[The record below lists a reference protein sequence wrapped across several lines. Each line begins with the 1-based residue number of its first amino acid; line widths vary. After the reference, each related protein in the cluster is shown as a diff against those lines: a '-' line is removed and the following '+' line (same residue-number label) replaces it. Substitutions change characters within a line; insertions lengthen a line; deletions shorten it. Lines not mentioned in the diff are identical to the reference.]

1 MKTVNYMPPGGPM
14 QGYATVPATSDA
26 KEYLRLLLR
35 HKFGLL
41 LTLLL
46 GIGLATLYLISK
58 APTYEAST
66 LLEVSDTGSLATDGR
81 NDGYRPPKDLKE
93 EANILR
99 SRKVLGPIVD
109 QYNLRNHV
117 QPKKLAVLG
126 DVTQRVP
133 AMAEWISSLD
143 VAKSYAWSDVN
154 LEVATFAVPKQWEDE
169 ELTLTALGNNRYM
182 LDRDGTSIIDE
193 AAVGENIVVELG
205 SNYDPLNLMVA
216 EIDAPAGV
224 KFSLVKESLQTTIS
238 DLSSSLITETSDAQS
253 SMIHIKL
260 RGEDPQETADLV
272 NSIAQEY
279 SSVKLNSET
288 RDADA
293 KREFYRES
301 LPAVEANYR
310 AAQAALANYRARIG
324 NISGEVQKNS
334 AIQAMA
340 RLDSQISDLQ
350 IELDQ
355 KQSRY
360 TIDHPDIKRLTK
372 DIEKIENERRRY
384 ASRVANTPEQ
394 ERRLSELENDVERTT
409 DIYNETVD
417 ELNKLE
423 RDQKAF
429 VSQVSLW
436 DQALTPRK
444 PISPNPLLAMVG
456 GTLATLFLYMLYLTL
471 RSALSTVISDQESLE
486 RASGLPVFM
495 NIPKS
500 NAQKRLGSA
509 TTVDP
514 RRLLPGT
521 SSDSK
526 ALAPADSNVLAL
538 NKPEDYSI
546 ENLRGLRSMLEDVMD
561 GAANNVLMITSP
573 LPSMGKSF
581 VSMNLA
587 VLLAQAGK
595 RVLLIDADYQ
605 RGLLH
610 KNLGLPMGPGLPE
623 VVRGKSELKETVK
636 PTSVQNLYCIPRGFM
651 GGEVGREMPSDKEFG
666 AFMQVV
672 APRFD
677 IAIIDTP
684 PVLSVAT
691 AASLG
696 KHAGSSIM
704 VIKEG
709 EVKEPQL
716 TEALKRLS
724 FSGVRVNGCILNG
737 SSAPTPRHYAY
748 YREQID

>member
-41 LTLLL
+41 MTLLL

-58 APTYEAST
+58 SPTYEAST
-66 LLEVSDTGSLATDGR
+66 LLEVSESGSLAEDGR
-81 NDGYRPPKDLKE
+81 NDVWRPNQGLKE
-93 EANILR
+93 EVNILR
-99 SRKVLGPIVD
+99 SRKVLNPILE
-109 QYNLRNHV
+109 QYNLRNAISANKI
-117 QPKKLAVLG
+117 PVLG
-126 DVTQRVP
+126 DITRRVP
-133 AMAEWISSLD
+133 ALAEWMSGLGF
-143 VAKSYAWSDVN
+143 AKSYSWSDVT
-154 LEVATFAVPKQWEDE
+154 LEVAQFSVPQQWEDE
-169 ELTLTALGNNRYM
+169 SLTLTVLENNQYS
-182 LDRDGTSIIDE
+182 LSRDGLSIIDQ
-193 AAVGENIVVELG
+193 ASVGENIVVQLAP
-205 SNYDPLNLMVA
+205 YDPLQLMVA
-216 EIDAPAGV
+216 EIDAPEGV
-224 KFSLVKESLQTTIS
+224 EFSLSKQSLQTTIS
-238 DLSSSLITETSDAQS
+238 DLSSNLITETSDANS
-253 SMIHIKL
+253 RMINIKL

-279 SSVKLNSET
+279 SSVKLNTET

-293 KREFYRES
+293 KLDFYQQS
-301 LPAVEANYR
+301 LPAVEADYQ
-310 AAQAALANYRARIG
+310 AAQDALANYRARVG
-324 NISGEVQKNS
+324 SYSNDVQKNS
-334 AIQAMA
+334 AIQQME
-340 RLDSQISDLQ
+340 RLDAQMSDLE
-350 IELDQ
+350 IELRQ
-355 KQSRY
+355 KQKRY
-360 TIDHPDIKRLTK
+360 TIDHPDIKRLEK
-372 DIEKIENERRRY
+372 DIAEVR
-384 ASRVANTPEQ
+384 Q
-394 ERRLSELENDVERTT
+394 ERRKYSGRVSNAPQVERQLAELENDVDATKQL
-409 DIYNETVD
+409 YNETRD
-417 ELNKLE
+417 NLNKLE

-436 DQALTPRK
+436 DPALTPRK
-444 PISPNPLLAMVG
+444 PVSPNPLLAMVG

-471 RSALSTVISDQESLE
+471 RSALSTVISDQDSLE

-500 NAQKRLGSA
+500 GAQKRLGNA

-514 RRLLPGT
+514 RRLLPG
-521 SSDSK
+521 SSSNSK

-538 NKPEDYSI
+538 SKPEDYSI

-605 RGLLH
+605 RGQLH
-610 KNLGLPMGPGLPE
+610 KSLGLPMGPGLPE

-737 SSAPTPRHYAY
+737 SSAPTPRHYTY
-748 YREQID
+748 YREQVE

>member
-1 MKTVNYMPPGGPM
+1 MKTVNYMQSGAHM

-35 HKFGLL
+35 HKLGLL
-41 LTLLL
+41 ITLLL

-66 LLEVSDTGSLATDGR
+66 LLEVSDTGNVANNNETPAWV
-81 NDGYRPPKDLKE
+81 PPQDLKE
-93 EANILR
+93 ESNILR
-99 SRKVLGPIVD
+99 SRKVLKPVVD
-109 QYNLRNHV
+109 INNLATNISANKI
-117 QPKKLAVLG
+117 PVLS
-126 DVTQRVP
+126 DVALRVP
-133 AMAEWISSLD
+133 ALGNWIGGLDFAKGYQWQPSSLD
-143 VAKSYAWSDVN
+143 VATF
-154 LEVATFAVPKQWEDE
+154 EVPREWEDTP
-169 ELTLTALGNNRYM
+169 LTLTALGNQQFS
-182 LDRDGTSIIDE
+182 LERDGRTVIES
-193 AAVGENIVVELG
+193 ASRGENIVVDLPP
-205 SNYDPLNLMVA
+205 YTPLRLMVVELKA
-216 EIDAPAGV
+216 ATGMQFNIT
-224 KFSLVKESLQTTIS
+224 KQSLQTTIS
-238 DLSSSLITETSDAQS
+238 GLSESLITETSDAQS
-253 SMIHIKL
+253 SMINIKL
-260 RGEDPQETADLV
+260 RGQDPQQTADLL
-272 NSIAQEY
+272 NAIAQEY
-279 SSVKLNSET
+279 RDVKLNAERRGAT
-288 RDADA
+288 TKLD
-293 KREFYRES
+293 FYRES
-301 LPAVEANYR
+301 LPAVEADYL
-310 AAQAALANYRARIG
+310 AAQAALADYRNRRGSFSQPAQVNNLLNQID
-324 NISGEVQKNS
+324 
-334 AIQAMA
+334 
-340 RLDSQISDLQ
+340 RLEAQLSELQ
-350 IELDQ
+350 IEYRQ
-355 KQSRY
+355 KSARY
-360 TIDHPDIKRLTK
+360 TNDHPDSKRMLK
-372 DIEKIENERRRY
+372 DITEVEAELNKYRGRVRAAPNTEREL
-384 ASRVANTPEQ
+384 AV
-394 ERRLSELENDVERTT
+394 LENDVDTALALF
-409 DIYNETVD
+409 NETR
-417 ELNKLE
+417 ETLNTLE

-436 DQALTPRK
+436 DRALTPRK

-486 RASGLPVFM
+486 RSSGLPVFM

-500 NAQKRLGSA
+500 NAQKRLGTA
-509 TTVDP
+509 AVVDP
-514 RRLLPGT
+514 RKLLPSAN
-521 SSDSK
+521 SSSN

-538 NKPEDYSI
+538 SKPEDYSI

-605 RGLLH
+605 RGQMH
-610 KNLGLPMGPGLPE
+610 KSLGLKVGPGLPE

-636 PTSVQNLYCIPRGFM
+636 PTSVPNLYCIPRGFM

-691 AASLG
+691 AAALG
-696 KHAGSSIM
+696 KHAGSTIM
-704 VIKEG
+704 VVKEG

-716 TEALKRLS
+716 AESLKRLS

>member
-14 QGYATVPATSDA
+14 QGFATVPATSDA

-46 GIGLATLYLISK
+46 GIGLATLYLIST

-66 LLEVSDTGSLATDGR
+66 LLEVRDSGSLAQEDGSV
-81 NDGYRPPKDLKE
+81 YKEKKDLKE

-99 SRKVLGPIVD
+99 SRKVLNPIVE
-109 QYNLRNHV
+109 QYRLRNDIDAYSI
-117 QPKKLAVLG
+117 PVLG
-126 DVTQRVP
+126 DVTKRLP
-133 AMAEWISSLD
+133 ALAKWISSLEL
-143 VAKSYAWSDVN
+143 AKAYAWGETE
-154 LEVATFAVPKQWEDE
+154 LEVSQFTVPREWEDE
-169 ELTLTALGNNRYM
+169 KLTLTVLGNDQYALEREG
-182 LDRDGTSIIDE
+182 RSVID
-193 AAVGENIVVELG
+193 AASVGESIVVELG
-205 SNYDPLNLMVA
+205 NYAPLTLLVTK
-216 EIDAPAGV
+216 IDAPEGV
-224 KFSLVKESLQTTIS
+224 KFAITKQSLQVTIS
-238 DLSSSLITETSDAQS
+238 QISSDLITETSDAKS
-253 SMIHIKL
+253 SMINIKL
-260 RGEDPQETADLV
+260 RGENPKEAANIV
-272 NSIAQEY
+272 NSIAQQY
-279 SSVKLNSET
+279 SGVKLSAET
-288 RDADA
+288 RDANA
-293 KREFYRES
+293 KLKFYTES
-301 LPAVEANYR
+301 LPGVEADYR
-310 AAQAALANYRARIG
+310 AAQAALTKFKNDGRIVRQD
-324 NISGEVQKNS
+324 EQTL
-334 AIQAMA
+334 AALRQMD
-340 RLDSQISDLQ
+340 RLDADISDLQ
-350 IELDQ
+350 IELNQ
-355 KQSRY
+355 KSARY
-360 TIDHPDIKRLTK
+360 TVGHPDIKRLQK
-372 DIEKIENERRRY
+372 DIAEIQAERNRY
-384 ASRVANTPEQ
+384 AGRVRNAPQVEGD
-394 ERRLSELENDVERTT
+394 LDALENDFEQAKELYT
-409 DIYNETVD
+409 ETVNA
-417 ELNKLE
+417 LNKYE
-423 RDQKAF
+423 RDQKAY
-429 VSQVSLW
+429 VSQVSII
-436 DQALTPRK
+436 DEALTPRK
-444 PISPNPLLAMVG
+444 PISPNALLAMVG

-471 RSALSTVISDQESLE
+471 RSALSTVISDQDALE

-500 NAQKRLGSA
+500 GAQKRLGSGA
-509 TTVDP
+509 TVDP
-514 RRLLPGT
+514 RRLLPGAT
-521 SSDSK
+521 SSSR
-526 ALAPADSNVLAL
+526 ALAPAESNVLAL
-538 NKPEDYSI
+538 SKPEDYSI

-581 VSMNLA
+581 VSLNLA

-605 RGLLH
+605 RGQLH
-610 KNLGLPMGPGLPE
+610 KSLGLPMGPGLPE
-623 VVRGKSELKETVK
+623 VVNGKSELKETVK

-651 GGEVGREMPSDKEFG
+651 GGDAGREMPSDKEFS

-677 IAIIDTP
+677 IVIIDTP

-691 AASLG
+691 AMSLG

-748 YREQID
+748 YREQVD

>member
-66 LLEVSDTGSLATDGR
+66 LLEVSDTGSLANDGR
-81 NDGYRPPKDLKE
+81 ADVYRPQKDLKE

-99 SRKVLGPIVD
+99 SRKVLNPIVE
-109 QYNLRNHV
+109 QYNLRTSVSANTI
-117 QPKKLAVLG
+117 PVLG

-133 AMAEWISSLD
+133 ALAEWISGLSF
-143 VAKSYAWSDVN
+143 AKAYAWTDTTMEIAQF
-154 LEVATFAVPKQWEDE
+154 EVPRQWEDE
-169 ELTLTALGNNRYM
+169 ALSVTVLENNQYS
-182 LDRDGTSIIDE
+182 LERDGVSIIDQ
-193 AAVGENIVVELG
+193 ASVGENIVVELG
-205 SNYDPLNLMVA
+205 APYEPLRLMIA

-224 KFSLVKESLQTTIS
+224 QFSIAKQSLQTTIS
-238 DLSSSLITETSDAQS
+238 DLSSNLITETSDAKS
-253 SMIHIKL
+253 SMINIKL
-260 RGEDPQETADLV
+260 RGENPQETADLV

-293 KREFYRES
+293 KLKFYRES
-301 LPAVEANYR
+301 LPAVQANYES
-310 AAQAALANYRARIG
+310 AQAALSNYRRKVG
-324 NISGEVQKNS
+324 SFSNDVQKNS
-334 AIQAMA
+334 AIQQMD
-340 RLDSQISDLQ
+340 RLDAQMSDLQ
-350 IELDQ
+350 IELNQ
-355 KQSRY
+355 KQARY
-360 TIDHPDIKRLTK
+360 TIDHPDIKRLSK
-372 DIEKIENERRRY
+372 DIEEIRLERRKY
-384 ASRVANTPEQ
+384 SGRVSSAPEV
-394 ERRLSELENDVERTT
+394 ERQLAVLENDVDATT
-409 DIYNETVD
+409 ELYNETRD
-417 ELNKLE
+417 NLNKLE
-423 RDQKAF
+423 RDQDSF

-436 DQALTPRK
+436 DPALTPRK

-471 RSALSTVISDQESLE
+471 RSALSTVISDQDSLE

-500 NAQKRLGSA
+500 GAQKRLGST

-514 RRLLPGT
+514 RRLLPGAT
-521 SSDSK
+521 SNSK

-538 NKPEDYSI
+538 SKPEDYSI

-561 GAANNVLMITSP
+561 GAANNILMITSP

-605 RGLLH
+605 RGQLH
-610 KNLGLPMGPGLPE
+610 KNLGLQMGPGLPE

-677 IAIIDTP
+677 ICIIDTP

-737 SSAPTPRHYAY
+737 SSTPTPRHYAY
-748 YREQID
+748 YREQIE